1 MEEMKRLKAM
11 RIICSVIVILWS
23 ILGMIN
29 AYDVISLPRIAVVV
43 LNLLSICAIIGLGYV
58 NFKELSNK

>member
-43 LNLLSICAIIGLGYV
+43 LNLLSICAIIGLGM
-58 NFKELSNK
+58 

>member
-1 MEEMKRLKAM
+1 MEKKKRLKVM
-11 RIICSVIVILWS
+11 RIICSLFVVLS
-23 ILGMIN
+23 AILGVIN

-58 NFKELSNK
+58 NFKALPNQ